1 MEKNT
6 ASDTKEVKIKRFTDR
21 EVNKQIYRKVDPETP
36 KSRSGHQKGLIYLK
50 GKIVARVK
58 IPNPHDSYL
67 SGKSLKKIATQ
78 LLLNNENF
86 NGLIDCSV
94 SGSDYYS
101 ILENTLSHRKQA
113 P

>member
-21 EVNKQIYRKVDPETP
+21 EVNKQIYRKVDPKTR
-36 KSRSGHQKGLIYLK
+36 KSRSGHKKGLICLN

-67 SGKSLKKIATQ
+67 SGNSLKKIADQ
-78 LLLNNENF
+78 LLLNNESF
-86 NGLIDCSV
+86 NGLIDCTV
-94 SGSDYYS
+94 SGSDYYA
-101 ILENTLSHRKQA
+101 ILENVFTKSASK
-113 P
+113 